1 MFRKLVFIFGICFI
15 IFNINAIEMMEKKG
29 EKMNEKLDKLYLVDE
44 KVGAGREAETGL
56 IVKVHYTGW
65 LFSTEKKDH
74 KGKKFDSS
82 VDRRQPFE
90 FTLGV
95 GQVIKG
101 WDQGFSGM
109 QVGGKR
115 TIYIPSSLGYGPR
128 GAGDVIPPNAD
139 LVFDVELLE
148 LH

>member
-1 MFRKLVFIFGICFI
+1 MYKKLYFIFGLCLIM
-15 IFNINAIEMMEKKG
+15 FNINAIEMMEKKG
-29 EKMNEKLDKLYLVDE
+29 KKMNEKLDKLYVVDE
-44 KVGAGREAETGL
+44 KVGEGREAEAGL
-56 IVKVHYTGW
+56 IIKVHYTGW
-65 LFSTEKKDH
+65 LFTAEKKDH

-82 VDRRQPFE
+82 FDRRQPFE

-109 QVGGKR
+109 KIGGRR
-115 TIYIPSSLGYGPR
+115 TIYIPSSLGYGSR
-128 GAGDVIPPNAD
+128 GAGDVIPPDAD